1 MTPDSPSD
9 RQNPARSGSKAPGAI
24 RALGR
29 EDDGERTALAEEAA
43 AVESAVEQLIED
55 SQTPDTQPAALS
67 GFGRLR
73 GRVAIVTGASR
84 GLGRAIALDLAA
96 AGVHIAFNFL
106 DEGSK
111 SRLEAQDTARELRQL
126 EVRVFC
132 RECDLR
138 DAEAVD
144 AFVAETQE
152 KLGGLH
158 ILVNNAGIGADRAH
172 WHMSDDEWNA
182 VLRTNA
188 DGTFHMM
195 RAVAPCFRGQEFGKI
210 VNIASVHADRA
221 TFGVMN
227 YAASKAAIIAMTRT
241 AALELGGHN
250 INVNAVSPGY
260 IRTTRLTD
268 RVPAEILDRAR
279 EHSALG
285 RLGDP
290 QDIANVVLFLC
301 SEAARHITG
310 AVIPVDGGYQ
320 L

>member
-1 MTPDSPSD
+1 MTSESPTDHEGASVASGRGDEGD
-9 RQNPARSGSKAPGAI
+9 RA
-24 RALGR
+24 
-29 EDDGERTALAEEAA
+29 ALAEEAA
-43 AVESAVEQLIED
+43 AVESAVEQLIEE
-55 SQTPDTQPAALS
+55 SSSPDTQPAAMI
-67 GFGRLR
+67 GYRRLR
-73 GRVAIVTGASR
+73 GRVALVTGASR

-111 SRLEAQDTARELRQL
+111 SRLEAHETARELRQL

-132 RECDLR
+132 QECDLR
-138 DAEAVD
+138 DARAAEG
-144 AFVAETQE
+144 FVAETQAQ
-152 KLGGLH
+152 LGGLH

-172 WHMSDDEWNA
+172 WRMTDDEWTA
-182 VLRTNA
+182 VLRTNT

-195 RAVAPCFRGQEFGKI
+195 RAVAPGFRAQEFGKI

-227 YAASKAAIIAMTRT
+227 YAASKAAIIAITRT

-260 IRTTRLTD
+260 IRTTRLTE
-268 RVPAEILDRAR
+268 RVSAEVLDRAR

>member
-1 MTPDSPSD
+1 MTSDDPSHSD
-9 RQNPARSGSKAPGAI
+9 LSSEQEEESR
-24 RALGR
+24 
-29 EDDGERTALAEEAA
+29 RTALADEAA
-43 AVESAVEQLIED
+43 AVESAVEQLIEE
-55 SQTPDTQPAALS
+55 SSTPATQPAALS

-106 DEGSK
+106 DEGGR
-111 SRLEAQDTARELRQL
+111 SRVEAQNTARELRQL
-126 EVRVFC
+126 EVRVFS

-138 DAEAVD
+138 DPRQVEAF
-144 AFVAETQE
+144 AAETQE
-152 KLGGLH
+152 ALGGLH
-158 ILVNNAGIGADRAH
+158 ILVNNAGVGADGAFWR
-172 WHMSDDEWNA
+172 MSDDEWQA
-182 VLRTNA
+182 VIRTNL

-195 RAVAPCFRGQEFGKI
+195 RAVAPHFRAEEFGKI
-210 VNIASVHADRA
+210 VNIASVHVNRA

-227 YAASKAAIIAMTRT
+227 YAASKAGIVALTRN
-241 AALELGGHN
+241 AALELGPSN
-250 INVNAVSPGY
+250 INVNAVAPGY

-268 RVPAEILDRAR
+268 RVPAEVLDRAR
-279 EHSALG
+279 EHSALE

-290 QDIANVVLFLC
+290 QDVANVVLFLC

>member
-1 MTPDSPSD
+1 MTSNLPRGARGPDGPDDPRARTDDEPS
-9 RQNPARSGSKAPGAI
+9 
-24 RALGR
+24 
-29 EDDGERTALAEEAA
+29 ERTAVVDAA
-43 AVESAVEQLIED
+43 SVESAVEQLIEE
-55 SQTPDTQPAALS
+55 SSTPDTQPAAIAGL
-67 GFGRLR
+67 GRLR
-73 GRVAIVTGASR
+73 GKVAIVTGASR

-96 AGVHIAFNFL
+96 AGVDIAFNFL
-106 DEGSK
+106 DEGSR
-111 SRLEAQDTARELRQL
+111 SRVEAQNTARELRQM
-126 EVRVFC
+126 EVRVFVQ
-132 RECDLR
+132 ECDLR
-138 DAEAVD
+138 NSTAVN
-144 AFVAETQE
+144 AFVAEVQE
-152 KLGGLH
+152 QLGGLH

-172 WHMSDDEWNA
+172 WRMNDDEWNA
-182 VLRTNA
+182 VLRTNV

-210 VNIASVHADRA
+210 VNIASVHSERA

-227 YAASKAAIIAMTRT
+227 YAASKAAIVAMTRT
-241 AALELGGHN
+241 AALELGPHN

>member
-1 MTPDSPSD
+1 MTPTRP
-9 RQNPARSGSKAPGAI
+9 PGFE
-24 RALGR
+24 
-29 EDDGERTALAEEAA
+29 EDADRTALADDAA
-43 AVESAVEQLIED
+43 AVESAVEQLIEE
-55 SQTPDTQPAALS
+55 SSTPDTQPAAIV
-67 GFGRLR
+67 GYGRLR
-73 GRVAIVTGASR
+73 GRIAIVTGASR

-111 SRLEAQDTARELRQL
+111 SRIEAQSTARELRQL

-132 RECDLR
+132 RECDVR
-138 DAEAVD
+138 DSEQVD
-144 AFVAETQE
+144 AFVADAEAE
-152 KLGGLH
+152 LGGLH

-172 WHMSDDEWNA
+172 WRMTDDEWAA
-182 VLRTNA
+182 VLRTNV

-195 RAVAPCFRGQEFGKI
+195 RAVAPFFRAQDFGKI
-210 VNIASVHADRA
+210 VNVASVHAERA

-227 YAASKAAIIAMTRT
+227 YAASKAAIISMTRT
-241 AALELGGHN
+241 AALELGEHN
-250 INVNAVSPGY
+250 VNVNAVSPGY

-301 SEAARHITG
+301 SEAARHVTG

>member
-1 MTPDSPSD
+1 MTPTRP
-9 RQNPARSGSKAPGAI
+9 PRS
-24 RALGR
+24 
-29 EDDGERTALAEEAA
+29 EDDSDRTALAEDAA
-43 AVESAVEQLIED
+43 AVESAVEQLIEE
-55 SQTPDTQPAALS
+55 SLAPDTQPAAIV
-67 GFGRLR
+67 GYGRLR
-73 GRVAIVTGASR
+73 GKVAIVTGASR
-84 GLGRAIALDLAA
+84 GLGRAIALDLAS

-111 SRLEAQDTARELRQL
+111 SRIEAQSTARELRQL

-132 RECDLR
+132 RECDVR
-138 DAEAVD
+138 NGREVD
-144 AFVAETQE
+144 AFVSAAEAE
-152 KLGGLH
+152 LGGLH

-172 WHMSDDEWNA
+172 WRMTDDEWSA
-182 VLRTNA
+182 VLRTNV
-188 DGTFHMM
+188 DGTFHTM
-195 RAVAPCFRGQEFGKI
+195 RAVAPTFRAQEFGKV
-210 VNIASVHADRA
+210 VNIASVHAERA

-227 YAASKAAIIAMTRT
+227 YAASKAAIISMTRT
-241 AALELGGHN
+241 AALELGEHN
-250 INVNAVSPGY
+250 VNVNAVSPGY

-290 QDIANVVLFLC
+290 QDVANVVLFLC

>member
-1 MTPDSPSD
+1 MIPDDPPHSD
-9 RQNPARSGSKAPGAI
+9 LPPPTEEES
-24 RALGR
+24 
-29 EDDGERTALAEEAA
+29 ERTAVADEAA
-43 AVESAVEQLIED
+43 AVESAVEQLIEE
-55 SQTPDTQPAALS
+55 SSTPRTQPKALM

-106 DEGSK
+106 DEGSR
-111 SRLEAQDTARELRQL
+111 SRIEAQNTARELRQL

-138 DAEAVD
+138 DPREVD

-152 KLGGLH
+152 ALGGLH
-158 ILVNNAGIGADRAH
+158 ILVNNAGVGSDGAFWR
-172 WHMSDDEWNA
+172 MSDDEWQA
-182 VLRTNA
+182 VVRTNL

-195 RAVAPCFRGQEFGKI
+195 RAVAPHFRAEEFGKI
-210 VNIASVHADRA
+210 VNIASVHVNRA

-227 YAASKAAIIAMTRT
+227 YAASKAGIVALTRN
-241 AALELGGHN
+241 AALELGPSN
-250 INVNAVSPGY
+250 VNVNAVAPGY

-279 EHSALG
+279 EHSALE

-290 QDIANVVLFLC
+290 QDVANVVLFLC

-310 AVIPVDGGYQ
+310 ALIPVDGGYQ